1 MDMPVK
7 RTKFSK
13 DFYETQK
20 QQWSKSLSV
29 YLVLMLFYL
38 FAVSFVIF
46 VFAAVVGLFI
56 REKPLSSPD
65 TLLALAYAST
75 VIALIIATFHYF
87 DAKQHGAEYI
97 RKRLLARTPD
107 LSDRYHKQ
115 FVNTLDEMRIAGG
128 LPRVQPYI
136 LPTFAINSMALIESN
151 GTPSVCVTE
160 GLIAEF
166 TRDELQAV
174 IAHELAHVI
183 RGDTYYI
190 TLVCSLVNFF
200 ERLREAVEPQKYSH
214 PPSYPGQVRG
224 GGAPLVYLA
233 LTVSTLI
240 MHLLSTLVSRHR
252 EILADAVAVEFTRYP
267 KALARAIYKAHL
279 KNSFVGDF
287 NIAYSP
293 LLIVPP
299 RSTGITDGF
308 FSRLFNSHPPLMRR
322 IRLLANMV
330 PTRPAKI
337 IQEVWEIHKN
347 REKAR
352 LILHAQEEVQAQK
365 DSSFKHE
372 AGSDREGRIWMIHNP
387 QGLWEGPKGL
397 EDLIHLDF
405 FAPNQWIRNI
415 QEDIEAPAIEF
426 PQIREALQNP
436 RRTKK
441 IKPSEK
447 DQCPR
452 CRIPLHDN
460 FYEGVPLK
468 TCPDCGGKLIDSAHM
483 ERIIARKEVAFSEHL
498 KKKAKE
504 FEENFLLDPILRK
517 KIHADK
523 SPKISCPNCG
533 SRMLPRPYNYQYVIP
548 VDKCLACH
556 RIWFDSDELEILQ
569 ILIEY

>member
-1 MDMPVK
+1 MAMPVK

-20 QQWSKSLSV
+20 QQWSKSLFVFSV
-29 YLVLMLFYL
+29 LIIFYL
-38 FAVSFVIF
+38 FIVSLMIF
-46 VFAAVVGLFI
+46 VFTSIIGLFL

-65 TLLALAYAST
+65 TLLALIYAST

-87 DAKQHGAEYI
+87 DAKKHGAEYI
-97 RKRLLARTPD
+97 RKRLLAESPD

-115 FVNTLDEMRIAGG
+115 YVNTLDEMRIAGG
-128 LPRVQPYI
+128 LPKVYPYI
-136 LPTFAINSMALIESN
+136 LPTFAINSMALVESD
-151 GTPSVCVTE
+151 GTPSILVTE

-174 IAHELAHVI
+174 IAHELAHVV

-200 ERLREAVEPQKYSH
+200 ERLRESAEPEKYYQ
-214 PPSYPGQVRG
+214 PASYPGQMRG
-224 GGAPLVYLA
+224 GGAPFVYLA
-233 LTVSTLI
+233 LTISTLI
-240 MHLLSTLVSRHR
+240 MHLLSTLVSRQR
-252 EILADAVAVEFTRYP
+252 EILADAAAVEFSRNP

-299 RSTGITDGF
+299 RSSGITDGF

-322 IRLLANMV
+322 IRLLAAMV
-330 PTRPAKI
+330 PARPATI
-337 IQEVWEIHKN
+337 IQEVWEIHKS
-347 REKAR
+347 REKSR
-352 LILHAQEEVQAQK
+352 LILYAQEEIQAQK
-365 DSSFKHE
+365 GSKPVSE
-372 AGSDREGRIWMIHNP
+372 AGSGEEGRIWMIRNSE
-387 QGLWEGPKGL
+387 GVWEGPKGL
-397 EDLIHLDF
+397 NEIIHLQC

-415 QEDIEAPAIEF
+415 QEDIEAPAAEF
-426 PQIREALQNP
+426 PQIRTALQNP
-436 RRTKK
+436 SQNKRK
-441 IKPSEK
+441 KPSKEK
-447 DQCPR
+447 HCPR

-468 TCPDCGGKLIDSAHM
+468 ICPDCGGKLVDSAHM
-483 ERIIARKEVAFSEHL
+483 ERIIARKEVAFSEQL

-504 FEENFLLDPILRK
+504 FEENFLLDPIQRK
-517 KIHADK
+517 KIHGDK
-523 SPKISCPNCG
+523 SSKISCPNCG
-533 SRMLPRPYNYQYVIP
+533 SRMMPRPYNYQYVIP

-556 RIWFDSDELEILQ
+556 KIWFDSDELEILQ
-569 ILIEY
+569 ILIEH

>member
-1 MDMPVK
+1 MPVK
-7 RTKFSK
+7 RAKFSK

-20 QQWSKSLSV
+20 QQWGKSLFV
-29 YLVLMLFYL
+29 FFVLIFFYL
-38 FAVSFVIF
+38 FAVGFIIF
-46 VFAAVVGLFI
+46 ACAAIIGLFI

-65 TLLALAYAST
+65 TLLALAFVST
-75 VIALIIATFHYF
+75 VIALIIATFHYI
-87 DAKQHGAEYI
+87 DAKKHGAAYI
-97 RKRLLARTPD
+97 RKRLLTQPPD
-107 LSDRYHKQ
+107 RSDRYHKQ

-128 LPRVQPYI
+128 LPRVQSYI
-136 LPTFAINSMALIESN
+136 LPTFAINSMALIESD
-151 GTPSVCVTE
+151 GAPSVCVTE

-183 RGDTYYI
+183 RGDSYYI

-200 ERLREAVEPQKYSH
+200 ERLREAVEPEKYSH
-214 PPSYPGQVRG
+214 PIYHPGQVRV

-240 MHLLSTLVSRHR
+240 MHLLSTIVSRQR
-252 EILADAVAVEFTRYP
+252 EILADAAAVEFSRNP
-267 KALARAIYKAHL
+267 RALARAIYKAHL

-322 IRLLANMV
+322 IRCLADMV

-337 IQEVWEIHKN
+337 IQEVWDIHKS

-352 LILHAQEEVQAQK
+352 VILHAQEEIQLQK
-365 DSSFKHE
+365 RGRPKSEDGLE
-372 AGSDREGRIWMIHNP
+372 AEGRIWMIRSP
-387 QGLWEGPKGL
+387 GGRWQGPKGL
-397 EDLIHLDF
+397 EELIRLDF
-405 FAPNQWIRNI
+405 FAPNQRIKNI

-426 PQIREALQNP
+426 PQIRKALQTP
-436 RRTKK
+436 SQTKK
-441 IKPSEK
+441 TTPPKENL
-447 DQCPR
+447 CPR
-452 CRIPLHDN
+452 CRIPLQDN
-460 FYEGVPLK
+460 FYEGVSLK
-468 TCPDCGGKLIDSAHM
+468 ICPDCGGKLIDSAVM
-483 ERIIARKEVAFSEHL
+483 ERVIARKEVTFSEHL
-498 KKKAKE
+498 KKKAQE
-504 FEENFLLDPILRK
+504 FEQSFLLDPILRK

-523 SPKISCPNCG
+523 SSKISCPNCG

-548 VDKCLACH
+548 VDKCLVCH
-556 RIWFDSDELEILQ
+556 KIWFDSDELEILQ

>member
-1 MDMPVK
+1 MPVK
-7 RTKFSK
+7 RVKFSK

-20 QQWSKSLSV
+20 QQWSKSLFVFSV
-29 YLVLMLFYL
+29 LIVFYL

-46 VFAAVVGLFI
+46 IFTAIVGLFL

-65 TLLALAYAST
+65 TLLALAYASI

-87 DAKQHGAEYI
+87 DARKHGAAFI
-97 RKRLLARTPD
+97 RKRLLAQTPD

-115 FVNTLDEMRIAGG
+115 FVNSLDEMRIAGG
-128 LPRVQPYI
+128 LPRIHPYI
-136 LPTFAINSMALIESN
+136 LPTFAINSMALIESD

-174 IAHELAHVI
+174 IAHELAHVV

-200 ERLREAVEPQKYSH
+200 ERMRDAVEPEKYSR
-214 PPSYPGQVRG
+214 PTYYLGQARG
-224 GGAPLVYLA
+224 SGAPLVYLA

-240 MHLLSTLVSRHR
+240 MHLLSTLVSRQR
-252 EILADAVAVEFTRYP
+252 EILADAAAVEFSRNP
-267 KALARAIYKAHL
+267 RALARAIYKAHL

-337 IQEVWEIHKN
+337 IQEVWDIHKS
-347 REKAR
+347 REKVR

-365 DSSFKHE
+365 ESRIKLE
-372 AGSDREGRIWMIHNP
+372 AGSGEEGRIWMIQNSE
-387 QGLWEGPKGL
+387 GRWEGPTKL
-397 EDLIHLDF
+397 EELIRLHF
-405 FAPNQWIRNI
+405 FAPNQWIRNL
-415 QEDIEAPAIEF
+415 QEDIEAPAMEF
-426 PQIREALQNP
+426 PQIRAALLSSS
-436 RRTKK
+436 RTKK
-441 IKPSEK
+441 TKPSKENH
-447 DQCPR
+447 CPR
-452 CRIPLHDN
+452 CRIPLKEN

-468 TCPDCGGKLIDSAHM
+468 ICPDCGGKLIDSVYM

-498 KKKAKE
+498 KKKAQE

-523 SPKISCPNCG
+523 SSKITCPNCG

-548 VDKCLACH
+548 VDKCLVCH
-556 RIWFDSDELEILQ
+556 KIWFDSDELEILQ